1 MSEENNLPTAFEFSQ
16 DISTQEAPPPLPQG
30 RYLATVEAAEP
41 KISANSGNTYIDITF
56 TIAPDQFPADYS
68 AIQQDAV
75 KIHYRSLV
83 VSKDDARS
91 RYAIRQFCERLRVP
105 VSRKLDVNDFLGKTA
120 MLTISHRQYQGVD
133 QPEIKAVEP
142 A

>member
-16 DISTQEAPPPLPQG
+16 DISSQEAPPPMPKG
-30 RYLATVEAAEP
+30 KYLATIEAAEA
-41 KISANSGNTYIDITF
+41 KVSANSGNTYADITF

-68 AIQQDAV
+68 AINQDAV

-83 VSKDDARS
+83 LSKDDAKT
-91 RYAIRQFCERLRVP
+91 RYSIRQFCERLRVP
-105 VSRKLDVNDFLGKTA
+105 VSRKLDLNDFLGKTA
-120 MLTISHRQYQGVD
+120 MLTIDHRKYQGVD